1 MIITSLENMEKLVEK
16 AKYLHWDGWTVVSSY
31 PSKKG
36 STSKYGAYR
45 DGKWHVQRRFEPTEK
60 GWDIPERFLNT
71 K

>member
-1 MIITSLENMEKLVEK
+1 MIITSLEKMEALMEK
-16 AKYLHWDGWTVVSSY
+16 AKYLYWDGWTVVSSY

-60 GWDIPERFLNT
+60 GWDIPERFLNS
-71 K
+71 

>member
-1 MIITSLENMEKLVEK
+1 MVITSLEKMEKLVEK

-45 DGKWHVQRRFEPTEK
+45 NNEWHIQRRFVPNEN
-60 GWDIPERFLNT
+60 GWDIPERFL
-71 K
+71 KS